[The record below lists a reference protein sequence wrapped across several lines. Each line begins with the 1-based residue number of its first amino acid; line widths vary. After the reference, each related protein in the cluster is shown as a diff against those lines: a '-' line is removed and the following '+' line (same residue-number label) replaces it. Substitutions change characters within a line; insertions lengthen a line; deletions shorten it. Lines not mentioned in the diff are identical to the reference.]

1 MTGRELI
8 VYILANNLEDEPVF
22 KNGKFIGF
30 ITAVEAAAKMDVGV
44 ATIRTWVEQGRIT
57 DVMFCDRVYIPANFT
72 LLAKEVEDDGE

>member
-30 ITAVEAAAKMDVGV
+30 ITASEAAVKMDVGV
-44 ATIRTWVEQGRIT
+44 ATIYTWIHQGRMSGILIG
-57 DVMFCDRVYIPANFT
+57 DVVYIPADFK
-72 LLAKEVEDDGE
+72 LSAKEVEDDGQ